1 MHHHGLQ
8 HARPPC
14 PSLSPGAFSNSCPS
28 SQWYLCCHLSSSV
41 IPFSS
46 WLPSFPA
53 PGSFPVSQF
62 FASVAKVLEFQIS
75 LKHPSVLPMNIQYWF
90 LLGLNGLI
98 SYSPRDSQE
107 SSPIPQFKSINSS
120 ALSFLYGPA
129 FTSILLYIWIHSR
142 HQIHDLKVSFFHPII
157 CPFTFS
163 VLSFEHKSF

>member
-1 MHHHGLQ
+1 MDYSMPGHLVHHYLLE
-8 HARPPC
+8 
-14 PSLSPGAFSNSCPS
+14 LSQTPVHRVSDTSVVI
-28 SQWYLCCHLSSSV
+28 CHPLSSPSPPAFNLSQHQGHFQWV
-41 IPFSS
+41 ITSHH
-46 WLPSFPA
+46 
-53 PGSFPVSQF
+53 
-62 FASVAKVLEFQIS
+62 VAKVAS
-75 LKHPSVLPMNIQYWF
+75 ASVLPMNIQYWF

-142 HQIHDLKVSFFHPII
+142 HQIHDLKVSFFHPIS